1 MASPKAASGARPRG
15 VRLWDDTVPRAASE
29 KGRISGARGVEAIDR
44 EPDAVAV
51 GVADV
56 EGVGRAV
63 VDGYAGLLQPR
74 LPNRQVV
81 HREDEDVARSGL
93 RARALE
99 SALEHEDAVSCA
111 HPHGPRA
118 AVRCEAAELG
128 QAQQARIELGRPGAI
143 GDAQSDV
150 VDAHPISA
158 PLEAGPL

>member
-1 MASPKAASGARPRG
+1 MASPKVASGARPRG

-56 EGVGRAV
+56 EGVRRAV

-74 LPNRQVV
+74 FPGRQVV

-93 RARALE
+93 RAHALE
-99 SALEHEDAVSCA
+99 GALENEDAIDRA
-111 HPHGPRA
+111 HPNGPRP
-118 AVRCEAAELG
+118 AVRGEAAQLG
-128 QAQQARIELGRPGAI
+128 QAQQPRVELGRPGAI
-143 GDAQSDV
+143 GDAQGDV
-150 VDAHPISA
+150 VDAQG
-158 PLEAGPL
+158 LT